1 MNLTKAL
8 AVPASLTLPVCVC
21 RPRSDRR
28 VHQQQSRL
36 CAVRGGMPSSC
47 LAPVYEGRGAL
58 PLFNASPGPLRF
70 VFPEKVNVIYR
81 DGAEEE
87 TGRRLEQQTAH

>member
-1 MNLTKAL
+1 
-8 AVPASLTLPVCVC
+8 
-21 RPRSDRR
+21 
-28 VHQQQSRL
+28 
-36 CAVRGGMPSSC
+36 MPSSC

-58 PLFNASPGPLRF
+58 PLFNSSPGPLRF